1 MTNLLRTLSFTLTL
15 TTACTAYAQSSGPPA
30 SKAVEDFYRGNTV
43 FMIVG
48 SAPGGGFDFYART
61 IAKYLT
67 KYIPGSPVVM
77 PQNMPGG
84 GGISAG
90 SRVAVTAPQD
100 GTYIGAIHPTTIVD
114 PVLGDPT
121 KGTKAL
127 NFAYLGSASMN
138 VEACFMR
145 TDAAAKNFEE
155 LFSKEIV
162 FGAAN
167 HSSSSREYV
176 ALLQNVMGMKIRLV
190 SGYKGSNEIMLAL
203 ERGEIG
209 GTCGAGYQNVIASFP
224 RWFKDDF
231 VRVVAYQGSKEITD
245 TPEMRFAKP
254 TISFAKT
261 EEQRQILTLYDL
273 QEEFG
278 RPYVTGA
285 GVPPERIQALR
296 KAFMDALNDTNLRQ
310 EVEGRN
316 LDVSPISGEEL
327 QRIVASIYEAPE
339 EILVKTRR
347 ALGYE

>member
-1 MTNLLRTLSFTLTL
+1 MKNVLRKLTIVLSFT
-15 TTACTAYAQSSGPPA
+15 AASSAYADNPSSSSQKG
-30 SKAVEDFYRGNTV
+30 VEDFYRGNTV

-67 KYIPGSPVVM
+67 KYIPGAPLVM

-100 GTYIGAIHPTTIVD
+100 GTFIGAIHPTTIVD
-114 PVLGDPT
+114 PILGDPT

-145 TDAAAKNFEE
+145 TDAAAKDFSE

-209 GTCGAGYQNVIASFP
+209 GTCGAGYQNVISSFP

-245 TPEMRFAKP
+245 VPEMRFAKP
-254 TISFAKT
+254 TVSFAKT
-261 EEQRQILTLYDL
+261 EEQRQILNLYDL

-285 GVPPERIQALR
+285 GVPGDRIQALR
-296 KAFMDALNDTNLRQ
+296 KAFMEALNDANLRQ
-310 EVEGRN
+310 EIEGRN

-339 EILVKTRR
+339 SILVKTRK

>member
-1 MTNLLRTLSFTLTL
+1 
-15 TTACTAYAQSSGPPA
+15 
-30 SKAVEDFYRGNTV
+30 
-43 FMIVG
+43 
-48 SAPGGGFDFYART
+48 
-61 IAKYLT
+61 
-67 KYIPGSPVVM
+67 
-77 PQNMPGG
+77 
-84 GGISAG
+84 
-90 SRVAVTAPQD
+90 
-100 GTYIGAIHPTTIVD
+100 
-114 PVLGDPT
+114 
-121 KGTKAL
+121 
-127 NFAYLGSASMN
+127 
-138 VEACFMR
+138 
-145 TDAAAKNFEE
+145 
-155 LFSKEIV
+155 
-162 FGAAN
+162 
-167 HSSSSREYV
+167 
-176 ALLQNVMGMKIRLV
+176 MKIRLV